1 MSGFFSID
9 KSKISDII
17 FSQYILYMRQEEYMR
32 ITESN
37 MVDFIF
43 GTTKF
48 NKAIYNKDML
58 VERNYIVLSKNKHFE
73 LGYTIKL
80 KDDQDLYIFNFS
92 ELNCEL
98 KVISNKKLIATHDL
112 SDVWS
117 IYHMR
122 HAVKVDEL
130 IDLLNAGISEL
141 EAMYMLSKDEIEI
154 IKTEIE
160 LNKMRELL
168 EILKDRKYNGG
179 KNLLAKLSKKF
190 IKPKTETKDNNPNSE
205 ENNDPIISKPSEKP
219 VDSKFNWDKK
229 DFGM

>member
-1 MSGFFSID
+1 
-9 KSKISDII
+9 
-17 FSQYILYMRQEEYMR
+17 MR

-48 NKAIYNKDML
+48 NKTIYKNDME
-58 VERNYIVLSKNKHFE
+58 VERNYIQLSKNKCFE
-73 LGYTIKL
+73 LGYTIKI
-80 KDDQDLYIFNFS
+80 KDVQDLYIFNFS
-92 ELNCEL
+92 ELTCEL
-98 KVISNKKLIATHDL
+98 KVISDKKLIATHDL
-112 SDVWS
+112 SDIWS

-122 HAVKVDEL
+122 HAVKIDSL

-141 EAMYMLSKDEIEI
+141 ETIYMLSKDEIEL

-168 EILKDRKYNGG
+168 EILNDRKYNGG

-190 IKPKTETKDNNPNSE
+190 IKPKTETKDNNPNTKD
-205 ENNDPIISKPSEKP
+205 NNNPVSNNSSEKP
-219 VDSKFNWDKK
+219 LESKFDWDKK

>member
-17 FSQYILYMRQEEYMR
+17 FSQYILYMQREEYMR

-48 NKAIYNKDML
+48 NKAIYNKDMQ
-58 VERNYIVLSKNKHFE
+58 VERNYIELSKNKCFE
-73 LGYTIKL
+73 LGYTIKI
-80 KDDQDLYIFNFS
+80 KDGEDLYIFNFS

-122 HAVKVDEL
+122 HAVKIDAL

-168 EILKDRKYNGG
+168 EILNDRKYNGG

-190 IKPKTETKDNNPNSE
+190 TKPKTDTKDNKPNNK
-205 ENNDPIISKPSEKP
+205 ENNNPVSNKSTDKP